1 MSEKTEEFSFFLQSL
16 ETHENLL
23 HAETQAIAAKHLDT
37 IESILGKKE
46 ESLKLLLQ
54 AKENIGFDPRSNEK
68 ADELI
73 ESVLELQKRNAESFR
88 RLVDHQA
95 EKKHSSE
102 NPDAK
107 PINQRLKKA
116 YEKNSFNNNGRLDF

>member
-1 MSEKTEEFSFFLQSL
+1 MSEKPEEFSFFLQSL

-37 IESILGKKE
+37 IESLLGKKE

-54 AKENIGFDPRSNEK
+54 AKDNIGFDPRSNEK

-73 ESVLELQKRNAESFR
+73 ERVLELQKRNADSFR
-88 RLVDHQA
+88 KLVDHQA
-95 EKKHSSE
+95 EKKNSTE

-107 PINQRLKKA
+107 PVNQRLKKA
-116 YEKNSFNNNGRLDF
+116 YEQNSFNHNTRLDF

>member
-73 ESVLELQKRNAESFR
+73 ERVLELQKRNAESFR

-95 EKKHSSE
+95 EKKYSSE

-116 YEKNSFNNNGRLDF
+116 YQKNSFNKNGRLDF